1 MGDAET
7 PHPLLKNPLFVFSL
21 PEEILNTLTL
31 KEDAEP
37 QMRHVIEDA
46 VLENSLTGG
55 TGCLSCNI
63 GAFAN
68 VSQQREH
75 VRSDLHKFNLK
86 RKLAGQPVVNA
97 DEFEKMLDGI
107 PLTTLLI

>member
-1 MGDAET
+1 MADTEK
-7 PHPLLKNPLFVFSL
+7 PHPLLKNPLFIFSL

-37 QMRHVIEDA
+37 QMRP
-46 VLENSLTGG
+46 VLEDEVPENNVSGG
-55 TGCLSCNI
+55 TGCLSCNV
-63 GAFAN
+63 GGFSS

-86 RKLAGQPVVNA
+86 RKLAAQPVVNA
-97 DEFEKMLDGI
+97 DEFEKMLDGMS
-107 PLTTLLI
+107 LTPLLI